1 MKIGTFVKQSG
12 DFSAFIPDK
21 FPPAED
27 IILNLQTQQLH
38 AQATLALGKLDGITQ
53 LLPDLDFFIFM
64 YVRKEATYS
73 SQIEGTRA
81 NMIDAIRAET
91 ELTKDLPS
99 DVDDILRYINA
110 MNYGLENLSR
120 LPLST
125 RLLCEIHKI
134 LMAGARTDTYAA
146 PGELRSSQN
155 WVNGA
160 TPATAKYVPPPV
172 HEMNRALSDFENF
185 LHVDTRM
192 LHLIKTAIAHA
203 QFETIHPFLDGNGRT
218 GRLLITFYLCQQGI
232 LERPVLYLSAYLRKH
247 RKTYFD
253 LLDGYHYGD
262 IIPWINFFLIGI
274 AEVAMQATKTAKK
287 ITELREKDMEK
298 IYSMGKRG
306 ETAIAV
312 LKNLY
317 KLPIINVKKVEEWTK
332 LSRPSANKLV
342 YDLIELGILYNTK
355 EDVTYARQFEY
366 REYLKLF
373 TEE

>member
-1 MKIGTFVKQSG
+1 MKIGSFVKQLG
-12 DFSAFIPDK
+12 DFTAFIPDK
-21 FPPAED
+21 FPPQKD
-27 IILNLQTQQLH
+27 IVLDLQTQQLH

-99 DVDDILRYINA
+99 DVNDILRYILA
-110 MNYGLENLSR
+110 MNYGLDNLSR

-125 RLLCEIHKI
+125 RLLCEIHKV
-134 LMAGARTDTYAA
+134 LMEGARTDTYAA

-185 LHVDTRM
+185 LHSDTRM

-218 GRLLITFYLCQQGI
+218 GRLLITFYLCQKGI

-262 IIPWINFFLIGI
+262 IIPWLNFFLIGI
-274 AEVAMQATKTAKK
+274 KEVATQATKTAKK

-298 IYSMGKRG
+298 IYSLGKRG
-306 ETAIAV
+306 ETAILV

-317 KLPIINVKKVEEWTK
+317 KLPIINVKKIEEWTK

-342 YDLIELGILYNTK
+342 YDLIDLGILNQTK

-366 REYLKLF
+366 KEYLKLF